1 MITDPMDKPHKNNAN
16 RRPRARSLGIAP
28 GILPTGRLNAITDVH
43 PVRVGQVTMI
53 DGDDIRTGATAIL
66 PHPDNVYRNK
76 VPAGIVVG
84 NGYGKLTGSTQIR
97 ELGEIETPIVL
108 TNTLCVPRAADAILD
123 WVLTHAG
130 NETATTVNP
139 VVGETHDGRLNNIR
153 KRVLTPAIIR
163 RAIDGAADG
172 PVEEGS
178 VGAGTGSMA
187 FGWKGGIGTSS
198 RVIPPRLGGYTVGVL
213 VQSNFGGVLQI
224 LGKPVGQALGR
235 YYLKEVM
242 DHGDADGS
250 IMMVLA
256 TDAPLSDRMAR
267 RALFGLARTGAS
279 FSNGSGDYAIAFSVS
294 DAVRR
299 TPARRRDRSAIADL
313 PNEAVSP
320 LFQAAIEATE
330 EAILNALFK
339 ATTIRGY
346 NGSVGEAL
354 PLDRVMAVVGSS
366 SLVDPY
372 NQPDRAV

>member
-1 MITDPMDKPHKNNAN
+1 
-16 RRPRARSLGIAP
+16 
-28 GILPTGRLNAITDVH
+28 
-43 PVRVGQVTMI
+43 
-53 DGDDIRTGATAIL
+53 
-66 PHPDNVYRNK
+66 
-76 VPAGIVVG
+76 
-84 NGYGKLTGSTQIR
+84 
-97 ELGEIETPIVL
+97 
-108 TNTLCVPRAADAILD
+108 
-123 WVLTHAG
+123 
-130 NETATTVNP
+130 
-139 VVGETHDGRLNNIR
+139 
-153 KRVLTPAIIR
+153 LTPAIIR

-256 TDAPLSDRMAR
+256 TDAPLSDRNLSRLAR